1 PLDPAYPAGRLEH
14 LVRDAAP
21 KVIVSATGLDLP
33 DTDVPVHRIDTLGPE
48 LATHPDTPPT
58 PDIRPDHPAYVLYT
72 SGSTG
77 KPKGAVNTH
86 EALTNRLL
94 WMRDHL
100 DLRPEDRVLHKTPIG
115 FDVSVWELTWAFIAG
130 ARVVMAAP
138 DGHRDPGYLIRTMAD
153 SAVTVTHFV
162 PSMLRVFLDFLE
174 EADGTG
180 DTRPTALR
188 SVVCS
193 GEELPSALAERC
205 HRTLPDTELH
215 NLYGPTEAAIDVTA
229 HHVTDIPAS
238 GRVPIGRPITGTQ
251 VHVLDGVQRVVP
263 VG

>member
-48 LATHPDTPPT
+48 LATHPDTPPGVQLPPET
-58 PDIRPDHPAYVLYT
+58 PLCVLYT

-77 KPKGAVNTH
+77 KPKGAVLH
-86 EALTNRLL
+86 HRAISNRLL
-94 WMRDHL
+94 GMVDQFGFG
-100 DLRPEDRVLHKTPIG
+100 PEDQVLHKSPLG
-115 FDVSVWELTWAFIAG
+115 FDPHLWECFLPLITGSRI
-130 ARVVMAAP
+130 VMAAP
-138 DGHRDPGYLIRTMAD
+138 GGHRDPDYLLGVCAESGITCCD
-153 SAVTVTHFV
+153 VV
-162 PSMLRVFLDFLE
+162 PSLLRALLDQDALTERAGTVRLMLC
-174 EADGTG
+174 G
-180 DTRPTALR
+180 
-188 SVVCS
+188 
-193 GEELPSALAERC
+193 GEELPPELATEFLR
-205 HRTLPDTELH
+205 RLPGAELH
-215 NLYGPTEAAIDVTA
+215 NMYGPTETTIDAATHRVQLPLT
-229 HHVTDIPAS
+229 